1 MTALSGQPSVPA
13 QAAAD
18 AALARADS
26 RRGGQPPEVDP
37 AAGLTTAEADC
48 AAVEVRQER
57 LRRGEEGLALA
68 DVQPPVRGPD
78 ADRAPHRG
86 HRLPV
91 PARPVLHRRVPHR
104 ADPVQRLDGDEPG
117 RQGGSERVGPRGH
130 DGRQGQ
136 GPPRR
141 RPRRGPD
148 GRARPGR
155 HREHRGRRPRPGR
168 RPHPVRRDPRDRRV
182 RADGREHPHA
192 QAGGRGRRRR
202 RARRPR
208 GHGVHELPGHPGR
221 RHHPR
226 RRPPGWRPRSATSAA
241 CSRPPRSR
249 RPR

>member
-18 AALARADS
+18 AAWHALTPDEVAKPPRGRSGHRLDD
-26 RRGGQPPEVDP
+26 RRGRL
-37 AAGLTTAEADC
+37 AACRSTA
-48 AAVEVRQER
+48 RT
-57 LRRGEEGLALA
+57 LSTGEEGVALA

-86 HRLPV
+86 HRLPL
-91 PARPVLHRRVPHR
+91 PARPVLHRRLPDR

-117 RQGGSERVGPRGH
+117 RQGGGERVGPRGH

-141 RPRRGPD
+141 RARRGPD

-168 RPHPVRRDPRDRRV
+168 RPHPRRRDPRDRRV
-182 RADGREHPHA
+182 RAHGREHPHA
-192 QAGGRGRRRR
+192 QAGRSGRTRCRP
-202 RARRPR
+202 RRPR
-208 GHGVHELPGHPGR
+208 GHGVHELPGHPGSR
-221 RHHPR
+221 APSSS
-226 RRPPGWRPRSATSAA
+226 RPPGWRPRSATSAA
-241 CSRPPRSR
+241 CSRPRRSR
-249 RPR
+249 RRR